1 MKAKEV
7 LNLLQI
13 SRKTLHVY
21 AKDGRIRYTV
31 MPNKMYNYN
40 EEDVFKILNK
50 DIKRKTV
57 IYARV
62 STPKQK
68 NDLQNQIEQMKQ
80 WCFMSGNTISAIYSD
95 IASGIPFEKRKG
107 FFEMLDEIMDH
118 KVEKVVTAYSDRLSR
133 VGFELFVYLFR
144 KFRTEIVTI
153 SEVGSTKLDS
163 EEVFGD
169 IASMLHCY
177 SMKMY
182 SKRTNHSIEVGYE
195 GSAY

>member
-50 DIKRKTV
+50 DIKRKTI

-62 STPKQK
+62 LTNKQK
-68 NDLQNQIEQMKQ
+68 NDLQNQIEQLKQ

-95 IASGIPFEKRKG
+95 IASGISFEKRKG

-118 KVEKVVTAYSDRLSR
+118 KVEKVVTTYSDRLSR
-133 VGFELFVYLFR
+133 VGFELLVRLFR

-153 SEVGSTKLDS
+153 PEVGSTKLDS

-169 IASMLHCY
+169 IASTLHFY

-182 SKRTNHSIEVGYE
+182 SKRKNHSIEVGYE
-195 GSAY
+195 GN